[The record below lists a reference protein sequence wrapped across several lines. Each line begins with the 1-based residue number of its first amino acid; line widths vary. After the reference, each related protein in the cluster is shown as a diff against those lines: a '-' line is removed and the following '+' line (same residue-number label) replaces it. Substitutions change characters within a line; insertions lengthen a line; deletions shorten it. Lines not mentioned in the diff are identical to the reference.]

1 MIRILIGDDHTV
13 VRRGLQQILS
23 DEPDMSVVGEAHNAQ
38 EVLALVRK
46 QHWDLVVLDISMPGR
61 SGLDIIEE
69 LKHER
74 PKLPV
79 LILSMHPEDR
89 YAVRALRVGAAGYLT
104 KESVPE
110 ELVKAIR
117 KVVTGG
123 RYVSS
128 SLAEKL
134 ACVLSTD
141 DTGRPLHETLS
152 NRELQVLC
160 MMGSGKSVGAI
171 AAELSLS
178 VKTISTYR
186 ARILEKMHLK
196 NNAELIHYALQNRLV
211 A

>member
-1 MIRILIGDDHTV
+1 MIRILIADDHIV
-13 VRRGLQQILS
+13 VHRGLQQILG
-23 DEPDMSVVGEAHNAQ
+23 DEPDMTVVGEAHNAQ

-46 QHWDLVVLDISMPGR
+46 QDWDLVVLDISMPGR

-69 LKHER
+69 LKQER

-89 YAVRALRVGAAGYLT
+89 YAVRALSVGAAGYLT

-117 KVVTGG
+117 KVVSGG
-123 RYVSS
+123 RYVSPP
-128 SLAEKL
+128 LAEKL
-134 ACVLSTD
+134 ACALST

-160 MMGSGKSVGAI
+160 MIGSGKSVGAI

-186 ARILEKMHLK
+186 ARILEKMTLK
-196 NNAELIHYALQNRLV
+196 NSAELIHYALQNRLV

>member
-1 MIRILIGDDHTV
+1 MIRILVGDDHVV
-13 VRRGLQQILS
+13 VRRGLQQILG

-46 QHWDLVVLDISMPGR
+46 QDWDLVVLDISMPGR

-141 DTGRPLHETLS
+141 TGGPVYETLS
-152 NRELQVLC
+152 NREYQVLC
-160 MMGSGKSVGAI
+160 MIGSGKSVGAI

-186 ARILEKMHLK
+186 ARILEKMALK
-196 NNAELIHYALQNRLV
+196 NNAELIHYALENRLV

>member
-1 MIRILIGDDHTV
+1 MIRILIADDHIV
-13 VRRGLQQILS
+13 VHRGLQQILG
-23 DEPDMSVVGEAHNAQ
+23 DEPDMSVMGEAHNAQ

-46 QHWDLVVLDISMPGR
+46 QDWDLVVLDISMPGR

-69 LKHER
+69 LKQER

-89 YAVRALRVGAAGYLT
+89 YAVRALRAGAAGYLT
-104 KESVPE
+104 KESAPE

-117 KVVTGG
+117 KVVTGR

-141 DTGRPLHETLS
+141 TGGPLHETLS
-152 NRELQVLC
+152 NREYQVLC
-160 MMGSGKSVGAI
+160 MIGSGKSVGAI

-186 ARILEKMHLK
+186 ARILEKMALK
-196 NNAELIHYALQNRLV
+196 NNVELIHYAIQNRLV
-211 A
+211 T

>member
-1 MIRILIGDDHTV
+1 MIRILIADDHIV
-13 VRRGLQQILS
+13 VHRGLKQILG
-23 DEPDMSVVGEAHNAQ
+23 DEPDMSVVGEALNAQ

-46 QHWDLVVLDISMPGR
+46 WDWDVVVLDISMPGK

-69 LKHER
+69 LKQER

-104 KESVPE
+104 KESAPE

-123 RYVSS
+123 RYVSP
-128 SLAEKL
+128 SLAERL
-134 ACVLSTD
+134 AFVLSTNSEQ
-141 DTGRPLHETLS
+141 PPHETLS
-152 NRELQVLC
+152 NREYQVLC
-160 MMGSGKSVGAI
+160 MIGSGKSVGAI
-171 AAELSLS
+171 AVDLSLS

-186 ARILEKMHLK
+186 ARVLEKMTLK
-196 NNAELIHYALQNRLV
+196 NTSELIHYALQNRLV
-211 A
+211 G